1 MGENENIQDTQP
13 KTGKWRK
20 RVKWILM
27 GLWFFVGFCLLRMLC
42 SVFYYFL
49 YLYVDGAGRTFT
61 ILLPL
66 FIEILIV
73 YFIILWKTRKGGWKD
88 KLKKSLKYSLI
99 ILSPFLLLSTLA
111 FFTKNWIISNWLE
124 IEWLCPWSSSYRYN
138 CYSINEYENYEDESE
153 CWRILNIKWYLK
165 RNYDRW
171 THKKSKEEIGIFYS
185 HGDPFINWYKIRQFK
200 TLTDMPYYDER
211 LDDKFEKYK
220 NQIIECEDKRYKNYE
235 KYFTEKKN
243 WAKQQDTVWNG

>member
-27 GLWFFVGFCLLRMLC
+27 GLWFFVGFCLLRILC

-66 FIEILIV
+66 FIEILII

-99 ILSPFLLLSTLA
+99 ILSPFLLLSTFA
-111 FFTKNWIISNWLE
+111 FFTKAWIIYNWLE
-124 IEWLCPWSSSYRYN
+124 IEQLCPWIGSG
-138 CYSINEYENYEDESE
+138 CYDKNEYENYENESE
-153 CWRILNIKWYLK
+153 CWRILKIKWYSK
-165 RNYDRW
+165 INYDRW
-171 THKKSKEEIGIFYS
+171 TKQKSKEEIGFFYS
-185 HGDPFINWYKIRQFK
+185 HGNSIHPFPLYGIKNLN
-200 TLTDMPYYDER
+200 TLTDMPYYEER

-220 NQIIECEDKRYKNYE
+220 KQIIECEDKRYKNYE
-235 KYFTEKKN
+235 KYFAEKMDLGDRN
-243 WAKQQDTVWNG
+243 HRN